1 MVSLERGLT
10 DATRTRYIVQTQT
23 HSLPTDELNRY
34 LYGSDATE
42 CIVAVER
49 SGPDKI
55 RVWRRIEGVIR
66 EERVPFRPWLLMEDE
81 PAFADLA
88 SDLRLTRLTGD
99 ADYRWFVECRN
110 WNVYQEIRARLRDA
124 GAEPLYFGSPI
135 QQYLIASGRTMLKGM
150 TFDKILRLQL
160 DIEGTSLD
168 PLAANARVLLVSIRT
183 SEGEERL
190 FGAAGEDE
198 RALLEDMTA
207 FIRAVDPDVIEG
219 HNIFNYDFPYLR
231 ARAEACGVSLA
242 WGRDGS
248 ALRSGTNRAQ
258 FKVGARTIP
267 YQPHFIY
274 GRHILD
280 SYQQIQRYD
289 VAGNF
294 SSYGL
299 KNVIDALGYTRDDRE
314 FIPGDQIAA
323 VWETDRGRV
332 LRYAMD
338 DVRDVS
344 VLSELCV
351 PTEFY
356 QTQLIPDG
364 LQAIATGGPGEK
376 LNDLMVR
383 IYLGERQ
390 SIPKP
395 APARDYP
402 GGYADILEA
411 GVFTPV
417 VKCDVESM
425 YPSIMLTWGIR
436 SQREPLDVLLPLLRE
451 LTNRRLYAK
460 AQTRKL
466 TGRERDY
473 WQGIQSSFKV
483 LINCFYGCL
492 GYSRGIFND
501 YDAATEIT
509 LKGQEIIKTVV
520 HELQRHGAKPIEV
533 DTDGV
538 YFVPPPDLG
547 DAPDAAEMFIAGIS
561 AALPEGINVAF
572 DGAYAGMVSLRMKN
586 YALVE
591 HNGRVI
597 PKGSSL
603 RSRREEPL
611 LRRFL
616 VDAIALFVAGSSEAV
631 RDLYLDLAA
640 RIQRREYD
648 PKEIC
653 RWETLTEKTFTSESN
668 KRLAEA
674 AKGIAVGERLEVYQR
689 ANGSLGRL
697 ENYARDEDTT
707 YVLRRL
713 HDMAD
718 RFTDL
723 FPQKRDFDYTFPLL
737 TERSDIEETRRG
749 GHPPEQLGFF

>member
-1 MVSLERGLT
+1 MTETILNT
-10 DATRTRYIVQTQT
+10 MTRDT
-23 HSLPTDELNRY
+23 LPTDELNRY
-34 LYGSDATE
+34 LYGADPTE

-49 SGPDKI
+49 SGQDKM
-55 RVWRRIEGVIR
+55 RVWRRIDGVVQ
-66 EERVPFRPWLLMEDE
+66 EDRVTFRPWLLMEE
-81 PAFADLA
+81 QPAFADLA
-88 SDLRLTRLTGD
+88 KDLRVTRLGGN
-99 ADYRWFVECRN
+99 ADYRWFVECRG
-110 WNVYQEIRARLRDA
+110 WSVYQEVRSRLRDA
-124 GAEPLYFGSPI
+124 GVDALLFASPI
-135 QQYLIASGRTMLKGM
+135 QQYLISSGRTMLKGM
-150 TFDKILRLQL
+150 TFDQLLRLQL

-168 PLAANARVLLVSIRT
+168 PHDPHARVLLVSSCT

-198 RALLEDMTA
+198 RTILQDITD

-219 HNIFNYDFPYLR
+219 HNIFNYDLPYLR
-231 ARAEACGVSLA
+231 ARAEACGVTLA

-248 ALRSGTNRAQ
+248 ALRAGTNRAQ
-258 FKVGARTIP
+258 VKFGARSVP

-274 GRHILD
+274 GRHIID
-280 SYQQIQRYD
+280 TYQQIQRYD
-289 VAGNF
+289 VAGNL

-299 KNVIDALGYTRDDRE
+299 KNVIDALGYTREDRE

-323 VWETDRGRV
+323 VWETDRNRV

-356 QTQLIPDG
+356 QTQLVPDA
-364 LQAIATGGPGEK
+364 LQEIATGGPGEK

-383 IYLGERQ
+383 VYLGERQ
-390 SIPKP
+390 SVPKP
-395 APARDYP
+395 TPARDYP
-402 GGYADILEA
+402 GGYADILA
-411 GVFTPV
+411 TGVYRPV

-425 YPSIMLTWGIR
+425 YPSIMLTWKIGSR
-436 SQREPLDVLLPLLRE
+436 REPLNVLLPLLRE

-460 AQTRKL
+460 AQVRK
-466 TGRERDY
+466 TTERERDY
-473 WQGIQSSFKV
+473 WQGLQSSFKV

-492 GYSRGIFND
+492 GYARGIFND

-520 HELQRHGAKPIEV
+520 RELEGRGATPIEV

-538 YFVPPPDLG
+538 YFVPPPTLSNER
-547 DAPDAAEMFIAGIS
+547 DAAEDFIVSIS
-561 AALPEGINVAF
+561 EALPEGINVAF

-591 HNGRVI
+591 HDGRVI

-616 VDAIALFVAGSSEAV
+616 IAAISLFVAGTTEAV
-631 RDLYLDLAA
+631 RELYLDTAT

-648 PKEIC
+648 PKDIC
-653 RWETLTEKTFTSESN
+653 RWETVSEKTFTSDSN
-668 KRLAEA
+668 RRFAEA
-674 AKGIAVGERLEVYQR
+674 AKGTAIGERLEVYQR
-689 ANGSLGRL
+689 ADGSLGRL
-697 ENYARDEDTT
+697 ENYARDEDITH
-707 YVLRRL
+707 VLRRL
-713 HDMAD
+713 HDMAE
-718 RFTDL
+718 RFVDL

-749 GHPPEQLGFF
+749 GHPPEQLGLF